1 MAVYIKD
8 KQKTTAKY
16 KEEIIMSKKLVAG
29 LISVAVVFGGVYAVS
44 AVENNKQ
51 ESPAAAIGN
60 DEAKKATSKQTS
72 ELITIEKAA
81 DIALNEES
89 GEVVDIELDA
99 KRGNAIYE
107 IEIQNKG
114 KEADVKLDAFTGEV
128 LSVKSNQDDDDDD
141 DTALPFEKGV
151 LNINKAIKIAEEETS
166 GKVKEVNIDLENGT
180 LIYDFELKGN
190 KDEVELT
197 LDAKTGE
204 VLDVEYDD

>member
-8 KQKTTAKY
+8 KQKTTEKY
-16 KEEIIMSKKLVAG
+16 KEEIIMRKKLVAG

-81 DIALNEES
+81 DIALNEQS

-128 LSVKSNQDDDDDD
+128 LSVKSKQDDDDD

-151 LNINKAIKIAEEETS
+151 LNINKAIKLAEEETS

>member
-1 MAVYIKD
+1 MR
-8 KQKTTAKY
+8 
-16 KEEIIMSKKLVAG
+16 KKLVAG

-81 DIALNEES
+81 DIALNEQS

-128 LSVKSNQDDDDDD
+128 LSVKSKQDDDDDD

-151 LNINKAIKIAEEETS
+151 LNINKAIKIAEEETN
-166 GKVKEVNIDLENGT
+166 GKVKEMNIDLENGT
-180 LIYDFELKGN
+180 FIFDFELKGN

>member
-1 MAVYIKD
+1 MR
-8 KQKTTAKY
+8 
-16 KEEIIMSKKLVAG
+16 KKLVAG

-72 ELITIEKAA
+72 ELITIEKVA
-81 DIALNEES
+81 DIALNEQS

-128 LSVKSNQDDDDDD
+128 LSVKSKQDDDDD

-151 LNINKAIKIAEEETS
+151 LNINKAIKLAEEETS
-166 GKVKEVNIDLENGT
+166 GKVKEVNINLENGT